1 MKKSVLSL
9 LLAVFCLITVAQPGQ
24 NGNNGND
31 EDVQLTAPTPQ
42 PKMHSQ
48 PQGHNFVSSG
58 NITMVVVSPNNE
70 RFWLYV
76 NNRLQTRQSGY
87 LAKVDINPN
96 FIYSI
101 QVVMDNRS
109 RDRFSANVCLGGNG
123 TNIMLTIERTKGFG
137 FFQGN
142 YCLCW
147 NGQKINPGH
156 GNYAY
161 IWTDRS
167 SFYNNVRIAGGMD
180 FYPINP
186 TGQPTPQPNVQPT
199 PPYAQPCSNAEF
211 MRIKALVKDQKFEKD
226 RMNVALQAV
235 RGNMLTADQIADLAR
250 LFPFESD
257 RLQFLKAAYDNC
269 FDKNNYYVVF
279 QTLDF
284 SSSKDELTRYLQGR

>member
-101 QVVMDNRS
+101 KVVMDNRS
-109 RDRFSANVCLGGNG
+109 RDRFSANMCLGGNG
-123 TNIMLTIERTKGFG
+123 TNIMLTIERTQGFG

-180 FYPINP
+180 FFPI
-186 TGQPTPQPNVQPT
+186 TDMGQPSQQPNMQPT
-199 PPYAQPCSNAEF
+199 PPMMQPCSSAEF
-211 MRIKALVKDQKFEKD
+211 QRIKNIVKEQSFDND
-226 RMNVALQAV
+226 RVNVALQAIHARMV
-235 RGNMLTADQIADLAR
+235 TAEQIAELAE
-250 LFPFESD
+250 LITFESS
-257 RLQFLKAAYDNC
+257 RVEFLKSAYIEC
-269 FDKNNYYVVF
+269 YDKQNYYLTYR
-279 QTLDF
+279 TLHF
-284 SSSKDELTRYLQGR
+284 SSSKDELTRFIQGH